1 MLRLRNTTTGD
12 LDFVLAA
19 EQHPDNS
26 PFVGQY
32 SREQHQQMI
41 MSPDTAHLIAE
52 RLIDRQVV
60 GFLMMR
66 GLISQHESIEL
77 RRLIIT
83 KKGQG
88 YGRAALC
95 LARTLAFEDCGAHRM
110 WLDVKE
116 HNHRARALYH
126 SEGFVEEGTL
136 RECIKYDGQFESL
149 VIMSMLRPEYE
160 RLLQSAT

>member
-1 MLRLRNTTTGD
+1 MLRLRNTTIDD

-32 SREQHQQMI
+32 SREQHQQII

-60 GFLMMR
+60 GFLM
-66 GLISQHESIEL
+66 LWSLNSQHESIEL

-83 KKGQG
+83 EKGQG
-88 YGRAALC
+88 YGRAALR
-95 LARTLAFEDCGAHRM
+95 LARTLAFEDYGAHRM

-116 HNHRARALYH
+116 HNHRARALYR
-126 SEGFVEEGTL
+126 SEGFVEESTL

-160 RLLQSAT
+160 LLLQSTT